1 MNHHIKKETKQI
13 QTDEIIYFSCEAP
26 SEKEATTALL
36 SFLSNQ
42 QKQNEIERPII
53 SWAEIFKGLF
63 LPIFLF
69 FLILFCYIAWHQIF
83 KMVYLMILLLILI
96 VIFFKPFILL
106 SIRLYQKYAP
116 NRIRKSCRFTPTC
129 SDYMILA
136 IKKYGILKGLIKGI
150 KRLSRCHYPNGGN
163 DNP

>member
-42 QKQNEIERPII
+42 QKNEINRPII
-53 SWAEIFKGLF
+53 LWAEIFKGLF
-63 LPIFLF
+63 LPVFLF

-83 KMVYLMILLLILI
+83 KMVYFIILLFILV

-116 NRIRKSCRFTPTC
+116 DRIRKSCRFTPTC

-150 KRLSRCHYPNGGN
+150 KRLSLCHYPNGGN

>member
-1 MNHHIKKETKQI
+1 MNHHIKKETKQML
-13 QTDEIIYFSCEAP
+13 TDEIIYFSCEAN

-69 FLILFCYIAWHQIF
+69 FLILFCYIAWH
-83 KMVYLMILLLILI
+83 
-96 VIFFKPFILL
+96 
-106 SIRLYQKYAP
+106 
-116 NRIRKSCRFTPTC
+116 
-129 SDYMILA
+129 
-136 IKKYGILKGLIKGI
+136 
-150 KRLSRCHYPNGGN
+150 
-163 DNP
+163 